1 PRAGAPSPDGTAPAP
16 AEPLVT
22 ALAREC
28 DRHFASRLPEEQML
42 HERRGPGKRN
52 AHRGGAAVDRLDEVG
67 DLEPDRVVRG
77 PHELRD
83 AARVR
88 RLGGRVLAGP
98 GGGRRRGG

>member
-28 DRHFASRLPEEQML
+28 DRHFAARLPEEQML

-52 AHRGGAAVDRLDEVG
+52 AHRGGAAVDRLDEG
-67 DLEPDRVVRG
+67 GALTAERRARA

-88 RLGGRVLAGP
+88 RLGGRILVERDGE
-98 GGGRRRGG
+98 